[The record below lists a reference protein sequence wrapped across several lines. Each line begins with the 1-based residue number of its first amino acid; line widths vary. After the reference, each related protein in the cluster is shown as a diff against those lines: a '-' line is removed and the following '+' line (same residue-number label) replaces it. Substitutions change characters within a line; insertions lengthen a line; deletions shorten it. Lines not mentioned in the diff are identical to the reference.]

1 MYLLIL
7 EWAASIG
14 TIEFAAKAGKIAWTS
29 DKWLYIVAT
38 GTIEFAAKAGK
49 IAWTSDKCC
58 MQQKS
63 IVPSQRSLSCELQYD
78 YLCSK

>member
-1 MYLLIL
+1 MV
-7 EWAASIG
+7 ATG

-49 IAWTSDKCC
+49 IAWTSDKWLY
-58 MQQKS
+58 
-63 IVPSQRSLSCELQYD
+63 IVATGTMNSLQRLERLLGRQIREYI
-78 YLCSK
+78 